1 VGSCSLASGE
11 KAGQFSAMKRII
23 LTTLIALS
31 PLVAPAVDRTKQPTP
46 GPAPAAAFPDFQV
59 RTLGNGLRVVV
70 IQDDRSP
77 TITLRLQIKAG
88 STKDGGSGLSGFTAR
103 LLNRGTKKL
112 DAGAFAEAIDS
123 IGASLEGGA
132 SSDAMSVS
140 TSGLTKFTD
149 RLLELFADALVEPV
163 FPADELAKEQRRALS
178 GIAAGKKQPGTLASN
193 LMGKVIFGDHPYGAF
208 ATEDSVKAITRDA
221 IVDFH
226 GTWVVPNNASLVIV
240 GDVQPDAIV
249 AKVEKAF
256 AGWKKKDFPMIKQS
270 GPPASLSGVTV
281 HLVDRPESVQ
291 SNIVVCHTAPGR
303 NFPDLPELNVV
314 TSTLGGGFSGRLF
327 QNLREK
333 HGYTYGS
340 SCAFNYFQHGGYFQ
354 ATAEARNEVTVPAIK
369 EILNEMGRI
378 RTEAV
383 PADELELQRQ
393 YNVGN
398 YLLSLE
404 SAGRVAARV
413 QDIELYG
420 LPADFY
426 KKYATRMS
434 AVTPESAQKLAQKYI
449 STENVAIVVV
459 GKAEAIKADLEK
471 IGKVVSYDADLK
483 VVK

>member
-1 VGSCSLASGE
+1 
-11 KAGQFSAMKRII
+11 MKRLV

-31 PLVAPAVDRTKQPTP
+31 PLVAPAVDRTKQPAP
-46 GPAPAAAFPDFQV
+46 GPAPAAAFPDFTV
-59 RTLGNGLRVVV
+59 RKLASGLRVVV

-88 STKDGGSGLSGFTAR
+88 STVDGGSGLSGFTAS
-103 LLNRGTKKL
+103 LLNRGTATL
-112 DAGAFAEAIDS
+112 DAAAFAKEIDS
-123 IGASLEGGA
+123 IGARLEGGA
-132 SSDAMSVS
+132 GADSMSVS

-149 RLLELFADALVEPV
+149 RLLELFADALVSPV

-178 GIAAGKKQPGTLASN
+178 GIAAGKKQPGTLAAN
-193 LMGKVIFGDHPYGAF
+193 LMGKVIFGDHPYGRF
-208 ATEDSVKAITRDA
+208 NTEESVKAITRDA
-221 IVDFH
+221 IVGFH
-226 GTWVVPNNASLVIV
+226 KTWVVPNNASLIIV
-240 GDVQPDAIV
+240 GDVVPDAIV

-256 AGWKKKDFPMIKQS
+256 AAWKSGDFPMIKQS
-270 GPPASLSGVTV
+270 APPASVSGVTV

-291 SNIVVCHTAPGR
+291 SNIIVCHTAPGR

-340 SCAFNYFQHGGYFQ
+340 SCAFNYYRHGGYFQ
-354 ATAEARNEVTVPAIK
+354 ATAEARTEVTAPAIR
-369 EILNEMGRI
+369 EILNEIGRI
-378 RTEAV
+378 RTESV
-383 PADELELQRQ
+383 PAEELELQRQ

-404 SAGRVAARV
+404 SAGRVASRV

-426 KKYATRMS
+426 KTYATRMS
-434 AVTPESAQKLAQKYI
+434 AVTPESAQKLAQKYL
-449 STENVAIVVV
+449 STENLAIVVV

-471 IGKVVSYDADLK
+471 IGKVVMYDADIQPLK
-483 VVK
+483 